1 MPNFTIDFATIF
13 TYSKDMARIIT
24 IANQKGGVGKSTT
37 AVNLGAYLA
46 AFGKYVLLVDL
57 DPQANATIGL
67 GVDARKLDK
76 HIYHSLA
83 NFLEPEAIIKKTGLF
98 GYDLLPAAPALAG
111 AAIELVNLERREW
124 RLYDLLRKIRTNYD
138 YIIVDC
144 PPSLGLLTL
153 NGLVASEEIIIP
165 VQCEYYALE
174 GLGQLLE
181 TIDLIR
187 HNLGRDLKI
196 KGALLTMHDRR
207 QKLSNDV
214 LKEIRR
220 NFPGYVF
227 SAVIPRSVPLAE
239 APSFGKTILQH
250 APFSLGGHAYRELAQ
265 EVISLDKSI
274 NSQFS
279 ISNYQ

>member
-1 MPNFTIDFATIF
+1 MPEFIIDFATIF

-67 GVDARKLDK
+67 GVDSRKLDK
-76 HIYHSLA
+76 HIYHCLA
-83 NFLEPEAIIKKTGLF
+83 NFLEPEAIIRKTGLF

-111 AAIELVNLERREW
+111 AAVELINLERREW

-153 NGLVASEEIIIP
+153 NGLVASEEIVIP

-207 QKLSNDV
+207 QKLSNEV
-214 LKEIRR
+214 VKEVRR

-227 SAVIPRSVPLAE
+227 SAVIPRSVSLAE

-250 APFSLGGHAYRELAQ
+250 EPFSSGGHAYRELAQ
-265 EVISLDKSI
+265 EIVNLDKI
-274 NSQFS
+274 EF
-279 ISNYQ
+279 